1 MRTSTAHL
9 VMCALRRVCTQP
21 FHITDHTPC
30 QPYRSSTPHPASTQK
45 RASHSMYWQHA
56 STAFIAQHR
65 HQSTTSSH
73 STTHMPRSR
82 SADTLCL
89 TLHAALS
96 TPHSARLHT
105 SHACHAAPLISRRMP
120 HAARLA
126 RRAAYGALALARPPA
141 LLARA
146 PLRRLLA
153 RCPLLAR
160 RPFSSS
166 RQSLTFQK
174 RLFVCLNAFYAVSPA
189 NPRSL

>member
-89 TLHAALS
+89 ALHAALS
-96 TPHSARLHT
+96 TPHSSSPPYLACMPRSTTHLAP
-105 SHACHAAPLISRRMP
+105 HASRRTP
-120 HAARLA
+120 RAS
-126 RRAAYGALALARPPA
+126 RRIYMEHLHSLALPP
-141 LLARA
+141 
-146 PLRRLLA
+146 
-153 RCPLLAR
+153 
-160 RPFSSS
+160 
-166 RQSLTFQK
+166 
-174 RLFVCLNAFYAVSPA
+174 CLPAHRFAVS
-189 NPRSL
+189 